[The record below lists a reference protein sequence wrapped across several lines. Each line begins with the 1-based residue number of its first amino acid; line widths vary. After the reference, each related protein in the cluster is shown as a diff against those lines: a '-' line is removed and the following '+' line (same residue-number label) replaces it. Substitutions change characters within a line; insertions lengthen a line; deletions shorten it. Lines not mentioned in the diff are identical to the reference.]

1 MATSGSRYYLFQ
13 LGPGATGESLG
24 SGPVRIAEKILPDL
38 VVAETPAELPLGH
51 MVGALSSAE
60 EGVGVVGELLPVDPP
75 RGDGLAVT
83 TAITLP
89 IAAVIYLLMPGM
101 RSDFR
106 DFFLL
111 LLAAPVLLLSGIAV
125 LAETIDVLK
134 RRILT
139 PSAFHIAGA
148 LAAYFYGVSLVM
160 QAPLQG
166 EGGRYFLYALTL
178 AALPVLY
185 KLGPSISRHVFFRW
199 ILPSSLPAY
208 LDVEEEGDIRPVP
221 TYRVTEGMM
230 IVLRPGMTVP
240 VECAVRSGQG
250 EVDYIG
256 IPDVLA
262 VRPGDIVHAGMV
274 IRSGELHA
282 QVVHVPDIRLVE
294 ASTRLRIGGNE
305 PRPYDQAM
313 NLMSALAVL
322 IVMAGTVFRV
332 HVGGQDWTQALVISL
347 AVAGAL
353 PLEAVE
359 LLGRLAD
366 SLFADLAAVRGIA
379 CGEHVRPA
387 VLAGVKEVHVQEGPL
402 PQALPPG
409 ITVKA
414 EGMPRPGEAL
424 VIAGPES
431 AVQEL
436 PRDVIKVYIGARE
449 GVSRDTAVLLTG
461 RAGELWTFFAGVA
474 KVRRAGLLAYAF
486 SLSIGGVAALLAAV
500 GIIPVYVA
508 LVFGALG
515 ALWGEMI
522 LASSIRENR

>member
-1 MATSGSRYYLFQ
+1 LFQ

-24 SGPVRIAEKILPDL
+24 SGPVRVAEKILPDL
-38 VVAETPAELPLGH
+38 VVAETSAELPLGH
-51 MVGALSSAE
+51 MVGALSSAK
-60 EGVGVVGELLPVDPP
+60 EGVGVIGELLPVDPP

-89 IAAVIYLLMPGM
+89 VAAVIYLLMPGM

-111 LLAAPVLLLSGIAV
+111 LLAAPILLLSGIAV

-148 LAAYFYGVSLVM
+148 VAAYFYGVSLVM
-160 QAPLQG
+160 QAPMQG

-208 LDVEEEGDIRPVP
+208 LDIEEEGDIRPIP

-230 IVLRPGMTVP
+230 IVLRAGMTVP
-240 VECAVRSGQG
+240 VECAVRTGQG

-262 VRPGDIVHAGMV
+262 VRPGDIIHAGMV
-274 IRSGELHA
+274 VRSGEFHA
-282 QVVHVPDIRLVE
+282 QVIHVPDVRLVE
-294 ASTRLRIGGNE
+294 ASTRLRIASCE

-313 NLMSALAVL
+313 NLMSALAILV
-322 IVMAGTVFRV
+322 VMAGMVFRV
-332 HVGGQDWTQALVISL
+332 HVGGQGWTQALVISL

-387 VLAGVKEVHVQEGPL
+387 ALAAVKEIHLPEGSIPQSL
-402 PQALPPG
+402 PSG
-409 ITVKA
+409 VCVKT
-414 EGMPRPGEAL
+414 EGVPRPGEAIL
-424 VIAGPES
+424 ISGPES
-431 AVQEL
+431 SVQEL
-436 PRDVIKVYIGARE
+436 HRDVIKVFVGAKE
-449 GVSRDTAVLLTG
+449 GVSKDAAILLTG
-461 RAGELWTFFAGVA
+461 RAGELWTFFAGVT
-474 KVRRAGLLAYAF
+474 KVRRAGILAYVF
-486 SLSIGGVAALLAAV
+486 SLSIGCGAALLAAAGV
-500 GIIPVYVA
+500 IPVYVA

-522 LASSIRENR
+522 LASSIKENR